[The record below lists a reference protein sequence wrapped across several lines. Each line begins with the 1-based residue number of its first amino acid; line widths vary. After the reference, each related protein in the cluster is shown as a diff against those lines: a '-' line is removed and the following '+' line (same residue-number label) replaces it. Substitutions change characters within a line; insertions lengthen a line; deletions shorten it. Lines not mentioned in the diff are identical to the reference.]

1 MPIHLE
7 VGPRHQRG
15 PFSLVRMLGGETKND
30 AIAAQGGK
38 RVAKHRA
45 SPGSALW
52 KI

>member
-30 AIAAQGGK
+30 AIAARKACCKTSGLAGK
-38 RVAKHRA
+38 R
-45 SPGSALW
+45 SL